1 MGQDALIRLESLPL
15 YKLLLQ
21 KEGKDHAPSELVKKA
36 VAAAAPLLETVYAN
50 MPEFTLHDANHSA
63 NVAELMGKIIP
74 EDTLNELNAVELT
87 LLLLAAYLHDVG
99 MTASRDEI
107 KAIIEEHPDFQGN
120 SEEAKQKLTDYLRC
134 NHVKRSH
141 KIIKNW
147 FENGLIV
154 PPVKWGGELF
164 IRFLTAICDSHGLP
178 AKKLNNENDF
188 PRNALFSDGL
198 RVNVQ
203 YLALVL
209 RMADLMDFDPSRT
222 PETLYHFVN
231 PQNPKSIEE
240 WKKHLSVVGHD
251 IRPTHIEYS
260 AYCSSPQIQRATLG
274 FLRVIEEERKET
286 LALSKRI
293 NDDIAKKYRFDF
305 ENCVKT
311 EQIKSDGSYIYS
323 DFKFA
328 LDYKRVMELLMGERL
343 YRDPN
348 VALREL
354 LQNAFDTIKHRVC
367 AEEQNGTA
375 DAYRPCVKVTMKD
388 GLLTVEDNGMGMDEY
403 ILTRYFIN
411 IGNSYYSS
419 ADFPYDKEK
428 LDVTSEFGIGI
439 LSVFMIAQS
448 VTVESLRF
456 PEDADG
462 YLPIYVEI
470 PKAQDY
476 FIQRGS
482 KRKNYGTKIT
492 LKLKESIEL
501 TEDELVETI
510 KTLTPFPTFPIDI
523 TAGGV
528 SCRFEKPEYPEYTVP
543 PFHTIDLDDE
553 NLEGKIYIGGVVES
567 EVIAQKGFRILSR
580 MSQMDRSPRLV
591 NFDVYLNIKREYLL
605 TLTPDRANV
614 LDDERRQQFI
624 LKIENII
631 LTWMEQHFTEKWEQL
646 ERDRQCYNLYFS
658 ELANRVM
665 QKIDDMSPTKTES
678 AFLKKWVPLNTYD
691 NKGCHRI
698 SFFYELEDIPYK
710 LVLDEKFCGW
720 HGDYG
725 QIARELQKRFDKEIV
740 LIVVSASE
748 HPIRVG
754 VISALLNRV
763 DCKIILGNAFDI
775 TLRSFNEKQKFKT
788 YPFEEEREILCPEI
802 MQNSNLNQILFTV
815 STEKRGFYSS
825 ELMIFYNRNHLSL
838 IHISEPTR
846 H

>member
-1 MGQDALIRLESLPL
+1 MIFR
-15 YKLLLQ
+15 
-21 KEGKDHAPSELVKKA
+21 
-36 VAAAAPLLETVYAN
+36 ET
-50 MPEFTLHDANHSA
+50 
-63 NVAELMGKIIP
+63 
-74 EDTLNELNAVELT
+74 
-87 LLLLAAYLHDVG
+87 
-99 MTASRDEI
+99 
-107 KAIIEEHPDFQGN
+107 
-120 SEEAKQKLTDYLRC
+120 
-134 NHVKRSH
+134 
-141 KIIKNW
+141 
-147 FENGLIV
+147 
-154 PPVKWGGELF
+154 
-164 IRFLTAICDSHGLP
+164 RF
-178 AKKLNNENDF
+178 
-188 PRNALFSDGL
+188 FSDGL

-260 AYCSSPQIQRATLG
+260 AYCSSPQIQRAILG

-305 ENCVKT
+305 EDCVKT
-311 EQIKSDGSYIYS
+311 EQIESDGSYIYS

-375 DAYRPCVKVTMKD
+375 DDYRPCVKVTMKD

-403 ILTRYFIN
+403 IFTRYFIN

-428 LDVTSEFGIGI
+428 LGVTSEFGIGI

-456 PEDADG
+456 PDDAGG

-492 LKLKESIEL
+492 LKLKETIKL
-501 TEDELVETI
+501 TEDELVGTI
-510 KTLTPFPTFPIDI
+510 KMLTPFPTFPIDI

-528 SCRFEKPEYPEYTVP
+528 NCRFEKPEYPEFDVP

-553 NLEGKIYIGGVVES
+553 NLEGKIYIGRDGES
-567 EVIAQKGFRILSR
+567 EVIAQKGFRILYR
-580 MSQMDRSPRLV
+580 KPRLALFPFL
-591 NFDVYLNIKREYLL
+591 FDFGIYLNIKRKYQL

-614 LDDERRQQFI
+614 LDDERLQQLQSKMEHI
-624 LKIENII
+624 V
-631 LTWMEQHFTEKWEQL
+631 LTGLEQHLTEIWEQL
-646 ERDRQCYNLYFS
+646 GCDRQRFNLYFS
-658 ELANRVM
+658 ELANRVI
-665 QKIDDMSPTKTES
+665 QDTIVLSPTKTES
-678 AFLKKWVPLNTYD
+678 AFLKKWFSLNAYD

-710 LVLDEKFCGW
+710 LVLDEALRGW

-725 QIARELQKRFDKEIV
+725 RLPGNYK
-740 LIVVSASE
+740 
-748 HPIRVG
+748 
-754 VISALLNRV
+754 SALI
-763 DCKIILGNAFDI
+763 K
-775 TLRSFNEKQKFKT
+775 K
-788 YPFEEEREILCPEI
+788 
-802 MQNSNLNQILFTV
+802 
-815 STEKRGFYSS
+815 
-825 ELMIFYNRNHLSL
+825 LS
-838 IHISEPTR
+838 
-846 H
+846 